1 MGSPRCRKG
10 NSLQVDSYAEEDCP
24 IPFSTALAGSVPKGQ
39 KLLPMY
45 FEPYIG
51 EDPEVR
57 DQLVLELRWSDVI
70 GDEDQSK

>member
-1 MGSPRCRKG
+1 
-10 NSLQVDSYAEEDCP
+10 
-24 IPFSTALAGSVPKGQ
+24 
-39 KLLPMY
+39 MY